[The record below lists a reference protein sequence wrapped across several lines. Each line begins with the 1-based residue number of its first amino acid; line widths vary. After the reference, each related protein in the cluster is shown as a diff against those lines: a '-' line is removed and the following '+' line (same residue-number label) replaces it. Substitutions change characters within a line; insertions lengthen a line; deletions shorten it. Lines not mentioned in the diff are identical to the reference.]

1 MMKHKVAHGAA
12 IMAIFQVAS
21 RILDMAALLVLARL
35 LVPADF
41 GLVAI
46 ATSVLLVLTALTEL
60 PVIDVLVQR
69 EQLKARDVDAA
80 FTTNIIRG
88 ISVSALMVLL
98 SFPFAELYGD
108 QRLIPILCVLS
119 LVPLGKNME
128 SPALVYALRDVNY
141 KPTANILLFGK
152 FWGAI
157 LSIGMAFMTHSYWA
171 LIAGVTITAAASTAW
186 SYVLAPYR
194 PRIELKGV
202 WALLTFA
209 GWVTL
214 SRIFFTMS
222 QQGDRF
228 FIGHMLGTAKLGNY
242 TMGGD
247 ISSIATNSLA
257 APILRPMFAGMA
269 RIHSDLERL
278 RAAYIRSQQ
287 ALTMLVL
294 PFGVG
299 LAVVADRLVPLVLG
313 PEWSDTRIVIWWIAP
328 VVALQ
333 MLSVPV
339 QAASMARARP
349 ETLALREGIALLL
362 RLPATLLAAFYYGFE
377 GAVIAR
383 SVTGVI
389 IIVFNMGIAERLVGV
404 SIPAQLLAVWR
415 SLVSAAI
422 LAMAVLAAQ
431 SFMSTP
437 SDLLLRATDLGAL
450 VLIGVASYGAAH
462 FGLWWLGGRPQG
474 AETFVLEMVR
484 QKRGMKAL

>member
-1 MMKHKVAHGAA
+1 MIKHKVAHGAA
-12 IMAIFQVAS
+12 IMAIFQIAS
-21 RILDMAALLVLARL
+21 RVLDLAALLVLARL

-69 EQLKARDVDAA
+69 EHLKARDVDAA

-88 ISVSALMVLL
+88 LSVAGLMILL

-108 QRLIPILCVLS
+108 PRLVAILCALS

-128 SPALVYALRDVNY
+128 SPALVYALREVNY

-152 FWGAI
+152 FWGAVI
-157 LSIGMAFMTHSYWA
+157 SIGMAFMTQSYWA
-171 LIAGVTITAAASTAW
+171 LIAGVTVAAIASTIW

-194 PRIELKGV
+194 PRMEFRGV
-202 WALLTFA
+202 WLLLTFA

-214 SRIFFTMS
+214 SRMFFTMS

-228 FIGHMLGTAKLGNY
+228 FIGHILGIAKLGNY
-242 TMGGD
+242 TLGGD

-257 APILRPMFAGMA
+257 TPILRPMFAGMA
-269 RIHSDLERL
+269 RIHSDIERL
-278 RAAYIRSQQ
+278 RGAYLRSQQ

-294 PFGVG
+294 PIGVG
-299 LAVVADRLVPLVLG
+299 LAVVADILVPLVLG
-313 PEWSDTRIVIWWIAP
+313 PEWGDTRIVIWWIAP

-333 MLSVPV
+333 MLSLPV

-349 ETLALREGIALLL
+349 ETLALREGVALLL

-389 IIVFNMGIAERLVGV
+389 IIFFNMGIARRLVGV
-404 SIPAQLLAVWR
+404 SIPMQLLAVWR
-415 SLVSAAI
+415 SLASAATMAAVV
-422 LAMAVLAAQ
+422 LLVESAMNRPADA
-431 SFMSTP
+431 M
-437 SDLLLRATDLGAL
+437 LRAMDLVVL
-450 VLIGVASYGAAH
+450 VLIGGLTYGVMH
-462 FGLWWLGGRPQG
+462 LGLWWIGGRQQG
-474 AETFVLEMVR
+474 AETFVLEMAR
-484 QKRGMKAL
+484 KRRGVKAI

>member
-1 MMKHKVAHGAA
+1 MIKHKVAHGAA

-21 RILDMAALLVLARL
+21 RFLDMAALLVLARL

-69 EQLKARDVDAA
+69 DQLKARDVDAA

-88 ISVSALMVLL
+88 LSVSALMILL

-108 QRLIPILCVLS
+108 TRLIPILCVLS

-152 FWGAI
+152 FWGAVI
-157 LSIGMAFMTHSYWA
+157 SISMAFMTQSYWA
-171 LIAGVTITAAASTAW
+171 LIAGVTITAAASAAW

-194 PRIELKGV
+194 PKIEFKGV
-202 WALLTFA
+202 WSLLTFA

-228 FIGHMLGTAKLGNY
+228 FIGHILGTAKLGNY

-269 RIHSDLERL
+269 RIQSDIERL

-299 LAVVADRLVPLVLG
+299 LAVVADMLVPLVLG

-349 ETLALREGIALLL
+349 ETLALREGIALFL
-362 RLPATLLAAFYYGFE
+362 RLPATLLAAYYYGFE

-415 SLVSAAI
+415 SLASAAI
-422 LAMAVLAAQ
+422 MAVVVLLTEA
-431 SFMSTP
+431 SMNSP
-437 SDLLLRATDLGAL
+437 SDVLLRAVDLAAL
-450 VLIGVASYGAAH
+450 ILIGGLTYGTVH
-462 FGLWWLGGRPQG
+462 LGLWWLGGRPQG
-474 AETFVLEMVR
+474 AETFVLEMAR
-484 QKRGMKAL
+484 KKRGVKAP